1 LGQIGEVC
9 LPGLQVASVIDAF
22 MVCGLFVSCTCGGA
36 QRRWV
41 FIGLLSPLYLWGYGV
56 AYLKLISY
64 KGLTL

>member
-9 LPGLQVASVIDAF
+9 LPGRQVASVIDAF

-41 FIGLLSPLYLWGYGV
+41 FIGLLSPPIFVGVWGS
-56 AYLKLISY
+56 LSQINFI
-64 KGLTL
+64 